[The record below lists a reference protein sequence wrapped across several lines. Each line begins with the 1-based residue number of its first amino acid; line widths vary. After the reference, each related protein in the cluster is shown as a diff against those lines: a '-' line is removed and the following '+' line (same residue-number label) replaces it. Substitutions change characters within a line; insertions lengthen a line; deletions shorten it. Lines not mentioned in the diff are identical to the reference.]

1 MGKKIGYVR
10 VSSKEQNLDRQ
21 IKQMKELGIEDKDIY
36 EDKQS
41 GKDFERI
48 GYQYMKRQL
57 RENDILYIVSLDR
70 LGRNYEQIKE
80 EWKDITKNIKADIVV
95 LDMPLLDTTKYKDTL
110 TDNFISDLVVQIL
123 SYVADTERQKIKQRQ
138 KEGIEVAKAKG
149 KHLGRP
155 ITNEITEEFKTE
167 FKKWDNGEQTAVQSY
182 KNLGMTKT
190 TFYRLAKECRQLIE
204 EA

>member
-190 TFYRLAKECRQLIE
+190 TFYRLAKEYRQLIE